1 MPRAGR
7 RKTIVTRPV
16 SGTMS
21 RSAIGLMTGRA
32 DLAGFFV
39 CRARGGLV
47 SQIRASFAE
56 PVVKSVQDVA
66 ERTRRDFAGVGGRD
80 FRDRR
85 VENFAGFLRVVALEP
100 ELAERHADFPEPEQK
115 TDVAGESLHDAGL
128 ATHGLLVE
136 SADLVNGRRSTG
148 SPGRAFTQDM
158 RELVQ
163 DVHVQR
169 GVVGGVGIVLDQR
182 RALVEGRPQVLFG
195 LREVLRRKCANV
207 GHRVRVGQR
216 EMIVG
221 HVRMLFDESRQE
233 LLCLVDLRRRCRTRV
248 GLFAVTLSEQ
258 VTVRR
263 VVWFAFDERIE
274 QSDGQTQFLQIDR
287 MRGRSVSVRA
297 AVGIRIVMAVARSAL

>member
-7 RKTIVTRPV
+7 RKTIVTRPA
-16 SGTMS
+16 SGTVS

-39 CRARGGLV
+39 CRAGSSLV
-47 SQIRASFAE
+47 TQMRARFAE
-56 PVVKSVQDVA
+56 PVVKSLQDVA
-66 ERTRRDFAGVGGRD
+66 ERTRRNFARVGGRD

-100 ELAERHADFPEPEQK
+100 ELAQRHADLAEPEQI
-115 TDVAGESLHDAGL
+115 TDVAGESLYDAGL

-136 SADLVNGRRSTG
+136 PADLVNGRRSAG

-158 RELVQ
+158 RELVE

-169 GVVGGVGIVLDQR
+169 GVVGGVGIALDQR
-182 RALVEGRPQVLFG
+182 RALVEGCPQVLLG
-195 LREVLRRKCANV
+195 LRKILRRKCANV

-216 EMIVG
+216 EMIIG

-233 LLCLVDLRRRCRTRV
+233 LLCFLDLRRRCCTRV
-248 GLFAVTLSEQ
+248 GFFAVTLSEQ
-258 VTVRR
+258 VAVRR
-263 VVWFAFDERIE
+263 VVWIAFDERIE
-274 QSDGQTQFLQIDR
+274 QCDGQTQFLQIDR

-297 AVGIRIVMAVARSAL
+297 AMWI